1 MTPFVGSAGNALN
14 RVILSAVGTVIWGIT
29 SVGIGAAQNFTQAN
43 KLAFWFNMHWHALM
57 RASASQVFLH
67 GLCSQF
73 MHVCVR
79 NIIQALLAKQKR
91 LRRADC
97 FLPKRDLQREAGI

>member
-57 RASASQVFLH
+57 RASASQV
-67 GLCSQF
+67 
-73 MHVCVR
+73 
-79 NIIQALLAKQKR
+79 LLAWLVQPVHAC
-91 LRRADC
+91 LCQDNNSCQA
-97 FLPKRDLQREAGI
+97 EALARC